1 MPLSKI
7 KVLKKPFQIFI
18 ILGKALQNFV
28 RKWVKCYLNITPQSL
43 DSEKQLELSIKICMS

>member
-7 KVLKKPFQIFI
+7 KVLKKSFQIFI

-28 RKWVKCYLNITPQSL
+28 RKWVKYNVTNAI
-43 DSEKQLELSIKICMS
+43 

>member
-28 RKWVKCYLNITPQSL
+28 RKWVKYNVTNAI
-43 DSEKQLELSIKICMS
+43 